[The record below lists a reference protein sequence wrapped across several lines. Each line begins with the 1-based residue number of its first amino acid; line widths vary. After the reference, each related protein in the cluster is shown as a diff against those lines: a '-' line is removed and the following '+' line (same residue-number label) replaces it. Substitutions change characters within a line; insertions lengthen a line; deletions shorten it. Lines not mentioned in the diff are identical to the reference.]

1 MSRHHLDSV
10 VNKVLQLTDATEI
23 ENELLWTH
31 TGKNKFQPLDNTVL
45 LQFPNSILNFILVLC
60 WEVIH

>member
-31 TGKNKFQPLDNTVL
+31 TGKNKCQPLDNTVL

>member
-23 ENELLWTH
+23 ENELL
-31 TGKNKFQPLDNTVL
+31 LD
-45 LQFPNSILNFILVLC
+45 SYR
-60 WEVIH
+60 